1 MLDLDPIKARLARAT
16 PGQWIYRNT
25 CEIWDPERPIC
36 EIEGTSVV
44 PLDNDV
50 KVLPYGQDLDLIV
63 NAPRDLAALVE
74 EVERLRQ
81 DLEFEK
87 AKVLPI
93 LEEVARLR
101 RQNEVSQAQI
111 RAYEKALTW
120 YALPENWKEQVDDRG
135 RDTLRFRWAED
146 GGEMARHALSVWRQ
160 SDGAKKVENNLSQG
174 IYIL

>member
-1 MLDLDPIKARLARAT
+1 MLNLEPIKARLKAAT

-44 PLDNDV
+44 PLDDDV

-81 DLEFEK
+81 DLEFGK

-101 RQNEVSQAQI
+101 RQNEVSQAQL
-111 RAYEKALTW
+111 RSYTKALQW
-120 YALPENWKEQVDDRG
+120 YADPANWKEQVDDRG
-135 RDTLRFRWAED
+135 RDTLRFRWADDD
-146 GGEMARHALSVWRQ
+146 GHMARHALKVWSQ
-160 SDGAKKVENNLSQG
+160 NEGENSFS
-174 IYIL
+174 